1 MVFVSQTRILEFIL
15 KTITDYILS
24 FAGLIL
30 LLPFIVVYALFIILF
45 CGENPFYLQKRTL
58 GDKTKPLTIFK
69 LRTIKRSGEV
79 KQLTDNSFHK
89 NLSNDFYLPIGKFL
103 RTSGLDETPQLVLV
117 LMGKMSLIG
126 PRPLMQS
133 DIELINKQYPMLIS
147 RRNELKSKPGI
158 SGMWQLYRK
167 PELSF
172 DELIEYDFYYEENK
186 NLLLDIKLMIKTITK
201 IITHSHADTLS

>member
-1 MVFVSQTRILEFIL
+1 ML
-15 KTITDYILS
+15 KTMIDYIFS
-24 FAGLIL
+24 FAGLIIL
-30 LLPFIVVYALFIILF
+30 IPFIAVYALFILLF
-45 CGENPFYLQKRTL
+45 CGVNPFYLQKRSL
-58 GDKTKPLTIFK
+58 GNKTKPLTIFK

-89 NLSNDFYLPIGKFL
+89 NLSNDFYLPFGKFL
-103 RTSGLDETPQLVLV
+103 RISGLDETPQLILV

-133 DIELINKQYPMLIS
+133 DIELINKMHPILIS
-147 RRNELKSKPGI
+147 QRNKLKSKPGI

-172 DELIEYDFYYEENK
+172 DELIEYDFYYEENREA
-186 NLLLDIKLMIKTITK
+186 LLDIKLMIKTIVK